1 MCLKKYINSASA
13 ATFTLNINSN
23 PICCYLGFKKGL
35 TFSDADANITKVER
49 QNNQS
54 LGVAQFGS
62 VLEWGSRGRKFKSS
76 HPDHNIGRM
85 IPAFFLTEPMFGF
98 FSSAKHFR
106 QQSYYFDV
114 LQQQPD
120 YAIKDL

>member
-1 MCLKKYINSASA
+1 ML
-13 ATFTLNINSN
+13 L
-23 PICCYLGFKKGL
+23 LRFKKGL

-76 HPDHNIGRM
+76 HPDQEQKSRIVGSFALY
-85 IPAFFLTEPMFGF
+85 IIFLLKSSRFGLRF
-98 FSSAKHFR
+98 ML
-106 QQSYYFDV
+106 SYRKITPGGIYGKNRCMEQ
-114 LQQQPD
+114 L
-120 YAIKDL
+120 